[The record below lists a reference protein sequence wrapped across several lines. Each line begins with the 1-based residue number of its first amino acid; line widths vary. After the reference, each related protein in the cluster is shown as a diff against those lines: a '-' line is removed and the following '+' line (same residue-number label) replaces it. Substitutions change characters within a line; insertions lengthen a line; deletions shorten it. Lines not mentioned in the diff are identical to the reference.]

1 MSSQSAANGE
11 EVKPQVRWADL
22 LQLTKPRIT
31 LMVVLTAGIG
41 ALLGGR
47 GELPP
52 LVLLHALLGTALVSG
67 GASALNQVMERETD
81 ARMRRTA
88 GRPIPAGRLSLEVA
102 WVFSLTIS
110 LVGLVY
116 LGVAVNGLSA
126 LLGSGSPVELRAPL
140 HAAQATELA
149 VDLVGAVPGAIPPM
163 MGWAAVSGRLEP
175 GAWVLF
181 GILFFWQLPHFF
193 AIAWL
198 LRDEYGEAG
207 FPMLPVI
214 DADGRRTGRQMILYS
229 LALLPVSLMPTQL
242 GLTGKAYLVGAA
254 LLGVL
259 LLAFSIDFARSRNRA
274 AARRLMRFSIVY
286 LPAILIVMVL
296 DRAL

>member
-31 LMVVLTAGIG
+31 LMVILTAGIG

-67 GASALNQVMERETD
+67 GASALNQVLERETD

-126 LLGSGSPVELRAPL
+126 LLGLAALLSYVLLYTPL
-140 HAAQATELA
+140 KRLSSLST
-149 VDLVGAVPGAIPPM
+149 LVGAVPGAIPPM

-198 LRDEYGEAG
+198 LRDEYGEVG